1 MSVFN
6 VGCRQSIKMSFFLD
20 PPALFILGML
30 LYHVGRRFRWDQ
42 RATVLVGAVISI
54 PLFIGVSSLLYAD
67 VLSWPFPPT
76 PGSSFMFHSAVT
88 GIVKADVSFTL
99 VVLMFLLYPVW
110 HLLGYL
116 FALYRDV
123 GSFVLRI
130 VSYGDVRSRR
140 DIPETKFAVR
150 RGPSP
155 RRITREAVEAL
166 GGIGEFVGEG
176 DRVLIKPNIC
186 GGNPDIPGSF
196 TRIEVVDELVEM
208 IREVGAEPVVADAD
222 MIWTRFDPVAEAQ
235 GWTAWAEEAGVPLVN
250 LSKTERVR
258 FNFGV
263 GSSTLT
269 VPVSREMVEA
279 DVVVSVPTMK
289 THILTGVTMGMKNM
303 YGTFTE
309 ENKAKYHRFGIEG
322 VICDVNRAFTPNL
335 TVIDGTIGGEAW
347 GPLSCTPVGF
357 QTVVASN
364 DVVAADAV
372 ACQLMGYD
380 PLEIVHI
387 RMAHEEGLGDAG
399 VRFDLGELPYGHPK
413 DGGWERPD
421 SRVAVFYNELME
433 SLLLVPGMQVL
444 FDAASDFVLY
454 RAAKHPLTRRI
465 TPAVEGAFNDFLSG
479 LLSMGYRGKGWTED
493 DMESFRGLL
502 EKGFDGQIEEDNAA
516 G

>member
-1 MSVFN
+1 
-6 VGCRQSIKMSFFLD
+6 MSFFLD
-20 PPALFILGML
+20 PPALFVLGMI
-30 LYHVGRRFRWDQ
+30 LYHFGRRFRWDQ
-42 RATVLVGAVISI
+42 RATLLVGAVISI

-88 GIVKADVSFTL
+88 GIAKADVSFTL
-99 VVLMFLLYPVW
+99 VALMFLLYPVW
-110 HLLGYL
+110 HFLGYL

-130 VSYGDVRSRR
+130 VSYGDVRSRKEV
-140 DIPETKFAVR
+140 PEAKFAIR

-176 DRVLIKPNIC
+176 NRVLIKPNIC

-196 TRIEVVDELVEM
+196 TSIEVVDELVRM

-222 MIWTRFDPVAEAQ
+222 MIWTKFDPVAEAQ
-235 GWTAWAEEAGVPLVN
+235 GWTAWAGEAGVPLVN

-258 FNFGV
+258 FNFGG

-289 THILTGVTMGMKNM
+289 THLLTSVTIGMKNM

-309 ENKAKYHRFGIEG
+309 ENKAKYHRFGIEE

-335 TVIDGTIGGEAW
+335 TVIDGTIGGDAW

-364 DVVAADAV
+364 DVVAADAI
-372 ACQLMGYD
+372 ACRLMGYD
-380 PLEIVHI
+380 PMEIVHI
-387 RMAHEEGLGDAG
+387 KMAHEEGLGDAS
-399 VRFDLGELPYGHPK
+399 VSFDPIDLPYSHPK
-413 DGGWERPD
+413 DGEWEKPD
-421 SRVAVFYNELME
+421 PRVSVFYAELIE
-433 SLLLVPGMQVL
+433 SLLLVPGMQTL
-444 FDAASDFVLY
+444 FDTASDYLLY
-454 RAAKHPLTRRI
+454 GTATHPLTKKI
-465 TPAVEGAFNDFLSG
+465 TPTVEGFFNKFLSA
-479 LLSMGYRGKGWTED
+479 LLSLGYRGSGWTQED
-493 DMESFRGLL
+493 LKKFQELLKRGLAR
-502 EKGFDGQIEEDNAA
+502 QIEEEESHA
-516 G
+516 

>member
-1 MSVFN
+1 
-6 VGCRQSIKMSFFLD
+6 MSFFLD
-20 PPALFILGML
+20 PPALFVLGML
-30 LYHVGRRFRWDQ
+30 LYHFGRRFRWGQ

-54 PLFIGVSSLLYAD
+54 LLFVGVSYLLYAD
-67 VLSWPFPPT
+67 ALSWPFPPT

-88 GIVKADVSFTL
+88 GIAKADVSFAL
-99 VVLMFLLYPVW
+99 VALMFLLYPVW

-140 DIPETKFAVR
+140 EISEVKFAVR

-166 GGIGEFVGEG
+166 GGIGEFVGAG

-196 TRIEVVDELVEM
+196 TCLEVVDELVRM
-208 IREVGAEPVVADAD
+208 IREVGAEPLVADAD
-222 MIWTRFDPVAEAQ
+222 MIWTKFDPVAEAQ
-235 GWTAWAEEAGVPLVN
+235 GWVEWAGDADVPLVN
-250 LSKTERVR
+250 LSRTERVR

-269 VPVSREMVEA
+269 VPVSRELVEV
-279 DVVVSVPTMK
+279 DVIVSVPVMK
-289 THILTGVTMGMKNM
+289 THILTSVTMGMKNM

-335 TVIDGTIGGEAW
+335 TVIDGTVGGEAW

-372 ACQLMGYD
+372 ACRLMGYD
-380 PLEIVHI
+380 PMEIVHI

-399 VRFDLGELPYGHPK
+399 VQFDLGELPYGHPK
-413 DGGWERPD
+413 DGRWEKPD
-421 SRVAVFYNELME
+421 PRVSVFYAEMVE
-433 SLLLVPGMQVL
+433 SLLLVPGMQAL

-454 RAAKHPLTRRI
+454 GAATHPLTRRI
-465 TPAVEGAFNDFLSG
+465 TPVVEGVFNDFLSA
-479 LLSMGYRGKGWTED
+479 LLSMGYRGRGWTEED
-493 DMESFRGLL
+493 LERFRGLL
-502 EKGFDGQIEEDNAA
+502 KKGFKRQIEEERTA

>member
-1 MSVFN
+1 
-6 VGCRQSIKMSFFLD
+6 MSFFLD

-30 LYHVGRRFRWDQ
+30 LYHFGRRFRWDQ

-54 PLFIGVSSLLYAD
+54 PLFIGVSYLLYAD
-67 VLSWPFPPT
+67 ALSWPLPPT
-76 PGSSFMFHSAVT
+76 VGSSYMFHTAVT
-88 GIVKADVSFTL
+88 GIAKADVPPVL
-99 VVLMFLLYPVW
+99 VALMFLLYPAW
-110 HLLGYL
+110 HFLGYL
-116 FALYRDV
+116 FVLYRDV

-140 DIPETKFAVR
+140 EISEVKFAVR

-196 TRIEVVDELVEM
+196 TCLEVVDELVRM
-208 IREVGAEPVVADAD
+208 IREVGAEPLVADAD
-222 MIWTRFDPVAEAQ
+222 MIWTKFDPVAEAQ
-235 GWTAWAEEAGVPLVN
+235 GWTEWAGDAGVPLVN

-269 VPVSREMVEA
+269 VPVSRELVEA
-279 DVVVSVPTMK
+279 DVIVSVPVMK
-289 THILTGVTMGMKNM
+289 THILTSVTMGMKNM

-335 TVIDGTIGGEAW
+335 TVIDGTVGGEAW

-372 ACQLMGYD
+372 ACRLMGYD
-380 PLEIVHI
+380 PMDIVHI
-387 RMAHEEGLGDAG
+387 KIAHEEGLGDAG
-399 VRFDLGELPYGHPK
+399 VQFDLGELPYSHPK
-413 DGGWERPD
+413 DGRWEKPD
-421 SRVAVFYNELME
+421 PRVSVFYEEMVE

-454 RAAKHPLTRRI
+454 GAATHPLTRKI
-465 TPAVEGAFNDFLSG
+465 TPVVEGAFNGFLSA
-479 LLSMGYRGKGWTED
+479 LLGMGYRGRGWTEED
-493 DMESFRGLL
+493 LERFRGLL
-502 EKGFDGQIEEDNAA
+502 EKGFDGQIEEDNVA

>member
-1 MSVFN
+1 
-6 VGCRQSIKMSFFLD
+6 
-20 PPALFILGML
+20 
-30 LYHVGRRFRWDQ
+30 
-42 RATVLVGAVISI
+42 
-54 PLFIGVSSLLYAD
+54 
-67 VLSWPFPPT
+67 
-76 PGSSFMFHSAVT
+76 
-88 GIVKADVSFTL
+88 
-99 VVLMFLLYPVW
+99 
-110 HLLGYL
+110 
-116 FALYRDV
+116 
-123 GSFVLRI
+123 
-130 VSYGDVRSRR
+130 
-140 DIPETKFAVR
+140 
-150 RGPSP
+150 
-155 RRITREAVEAL
+155 
-166 GGIGEFVGEG
+166 
-176 DRVLIKPNIC
+176 
-186 GGNPDIPGSF
+186 
-196 TRIEVVDELVEM
+196 
-208 IREVGAEPVVADAD
+208 
-222 MIWTRFDPVAEAQ
+222 
-235 GWTAWAEEAGVPLVN
+235 VN

-258 FNFGV
+258 FNFGG

-479 LLSMGYRGKGWTED
+479 LLGMGYRGKGWTED